1 MELEFDKE
9 IDALLRRAER
19 ASPVLSES
27 HLDADEL
34 AAFAENALPDRTR
47 QMYVTH
53 LADCDRCRKML
64 SGFVAT
70 APAPTPELAAAGAAF
85 AAAPE
90 AAVKTSLPWYQ
101 RIFRLPNLAYSMGAL
116 VVLFSGLIGVLV
128 YQNRMA
134 DSGRNV
140 SQISESRPAA
150 APQTMAERDEPMT
163 TANTTANSNASTTT
177 TSPIES
183 VTKTGVEVGSSN
195 SAVASAPMDEKKTS
209 SPTEVSVENEPTITP
224 AKPATQPA
232 PTGGTTESVDVVSA
246 DKARREDERNKDDL
260 AKIDTKT
267 RVLKEEGLR
276 NRSMDTQQNEM
287 RDMSPGSAA
296 AKRAEGPRQNQTQS
310 QVTNRQANELPTN
323 GRNMT
328 PMMLSSIKTAG
339 GKKFELRDGIW
350 YDTSYTG
357 QGKKDVKR
365 GTEKYIRLDAGLR
378 SIADQIGGTVVI
390 VWNGQ
395 AYKIK

>member
-9 IDALLRRAER
+9 IDALLKRAER
-19 ASPVLSES
+19 ASPVLSDS

-47 QMYVTH
+47 QIYVTH

-64 SGFVAT
+64 SGFAAT
-70 APAPTPELAAAGAAF
+70 AHAPAPELATAAAAF

-90 AAVKTSLPWYQ
+90 ATVKMTLPWYQ

-134 DSGRNV
+134 DLGRNV

-150 APQTMAERDEPMT
+150 APQTMAERDEPT
-163 TANTTANSNASTTT
+163 SAANTTANSNATTTT

-195 SAVASAPMDEKKTS
+195 SSIASAPMDEKKS
-209 SPTEVSVENEPTITP
+209 YPTEVSVENQPAAAAP
-224 AKPATQPA
+224 AKPASQPA
-232 PTGGTTESVDVVSA
+232 PTGGIAESVDVVSA
-246 DKARREDERNKDDL
+246 DKARREDERSKDDL
-260 AKIDTKT
+260 AKTETKAK
-267 RVLKEEGLR
+267 VLKEEEQTT
-276 NRSMDTQQNEM
+276 RSMDAQTNV
-287 RDMSPGSAA
+287 RDMSPNTSST
-296 AKRAEGPRQNQTQS
+296 RNSQGPRQNQTQS
-310 QVTNRQANELPTN
+310 QVTARQANELPTN
-323 GRNMT
+323 GRNMA
-328 PMMLSSIKTAG
+328 PMTLSSIKTAG

-378 SIADQIGGTVVI
+378 NIADQIGGTVVI